1 MKYIKTINTRLVC
14 LFTILVSFQL
24 LAVETLDSHEHG
36 SANLDIAIDNNM
48 VVIRFESPAVNIIGF
63 EYHPNNA
70 NQKSLISAA
79 ENKLSNFA
87 TSFKLVGE
95 SNCLIVRS
103 SADWVSEH
111 SEHSEHLEHS
121 EHSEHSEDEEHS
133 DHKAITDENLET
145 EHAEFIV
152 EFELQCEQIS
162 NLTAI
167 DVPLLAIFP
176 AIEEIDV
183 QVIYLGGQIK
193 QELTPNNTLI
203 SLKN

>member
-1 MKYIKTINTRLVC
+1 VGGAAVMGSGTRIECADAYPLC
-14 LFTILVSFQL
+14 SFMIATAL
-24 LAVETLDSHEHG
+24 LSFWIANVAVVL
-36 SANLDIAIDNNM
+36 LMLPIAI
-48 VVIRFESPAVNIIGF
+48 AIID
-63 EYHPNNA
+63 
-70 NQKSLISAA
+70 K
-79 ENKLSNFA
+79 
-87 TSFKLVGE
+87 
-95 SNCLIVRS
+95 
-103 SADWVSEH
+103 
-111 SEHSEHLEHS
+111 
-121 EHSEHSEDEEHS
+121 EEHS